1 MPEAALIPVDPV
13 NLLQAVAHGLFQI
26 VAGPAVF
33 RIAPGDIFL
42 LLSPQRA
49 RLLWG
54 HLPGSG
60 PDIRR
65 LDLAIEIGEFGVGT
79 NRLLHLA
86 AGGIAIEARL
96 AGDRPQR
103 APPVCLLCPRTAG
116 CSGPDVGP

>member
-54 HLPGSG
+54 HLPGRG
-60 PDIRR
+60 PDVRR
-65 LDLAIEIGEFGVGT
+65 LDLSIEIGEFGVGAD
-79 NRLLHLA
+79 RLLHLA
-86 AGGIAIEARL
+86 AGGSAVQPRL
-96 AGDRPQR
+96 AGNRPQR
-103 APPVCLLCPRTAG
+103 ALPLR
-116 CSGPDVGP
+116 